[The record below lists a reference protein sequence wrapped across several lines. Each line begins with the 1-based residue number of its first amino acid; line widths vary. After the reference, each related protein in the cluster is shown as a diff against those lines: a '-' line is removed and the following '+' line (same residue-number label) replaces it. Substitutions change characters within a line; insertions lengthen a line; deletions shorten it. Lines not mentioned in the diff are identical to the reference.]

1 MKPTQTK
8 AGCVLIVLL
17 IFLLALAFPSV
28 RLSLAEGMAD
38 GPEYTIEWW
47 TVDGGGIVGQGGVPY
62 SLSGTVGQAD
72 AGVLAGGAYTLAG
85 GFWHGGATFGQYIYL
100 PLVLKN

>member
-17 IFLLALAFPSV
+17 IFLLALVFPS
-28 RLSLAEGMAD
+28 MAD